1 MSDMLLAFCAEH
13 KIDLHCA
20 EPMARHTTFRAGGY
34 AAWYSAPE
42 TREKLVKLIS
52 FSASQ
57 TIELC
62 VIGNGSNL
70 LVPDEGYDGLVIRTM
85 PALDT
90 IEWVADTTL
99 RAGAGALLSNVS
111 AAAAARGMTGLEFAQ
126 GIPGTVGGAVFI
138 NAGAYGGEICQV
150 LAQSECLLADGN
162 IVVLPAAQHEFGY
175 RTSVY
180 KRDTS
185 TTVMSA
191 DFTLQKGDPEKI
203 RARMGE
209 LAASRRE
216 KQPLEFPS
224 AGSAFKRPEG
234 YFAGKLIEDSGL
246 KGYAIGGAQVSE
258 KHSGF
263 VINRGGATASD
274 ILRLLDHIEE
284 TVYRRFGVTL
294 EREIQI
300 LR

>member
-13 KIDLHCA
+13 HIDLHCA

-42 TREKLVKLIS
+42 TRDLLVKLIC
-52 FSASQ
+52 FSVSQ
-57 TIELC
+57 GIEFR

-90 IEWVADTTL
+90 IEWINNTTL
-99 RAGAGALLSNVS
+99 RVGSGALLSNVS
-111 AAAAARGMTGLEFAQ
+111 VAAAARGMTGLEFAQ

-150 LAQSECLLADGN
+150 LTQSECLTAGGDM
-162 IVVLPAAQHEFGY
+162 IALPAAQHEFGY

-180 KRDTS
+180 KHDIS

-203 RARMGE
+203 RARMAE

-224 AGSAFKRPEG
+224 AGSAFKRPDG
-234 YFAGKLIEDSGL
+234 FFAGKLIEDSGL

-258 KHSGF
+258 KHAGF
-263 VINRGGATASD
+263 VINRGDATASD
-274 ILRLLDHIEE
+274 ILRLLDHIED